1 MFSLV
6 ARAESIR
13 IVIALAAQF
22 KWNLHHLDVKSAFLN
37 GEIEEEV
44 YVDQPDSF
52 LKEGKED
59 HVLKLK
65 KSLYELKQTPR
76 AWNYKLDDTLNHFSV
91 LLKVLVAKQCIH
103 QAAKNIDYW

>member
-6 ARAESIR
+6 ARAESIQ

-44 YVDQPDSF
+44 YVDPPDGF
-52 LKEGKED
+52 IKEGKED
-59 HVLKLK
+59 HVLK
-65 KSLYELKQTPR
+65 
-76 AWNYKLDDTLNHFSV
+76 
-91 LLKVLVAKQCIH
+91 
-103 QAAKNIDYW
+103 